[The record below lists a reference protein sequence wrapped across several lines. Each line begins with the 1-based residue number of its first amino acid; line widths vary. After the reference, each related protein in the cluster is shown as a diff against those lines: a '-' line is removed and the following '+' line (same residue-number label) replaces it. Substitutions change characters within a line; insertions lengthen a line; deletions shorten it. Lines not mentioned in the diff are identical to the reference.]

1 MTTALLNDTE
11 RTPRDPLPILFLAL
25 GGAGG
30 KLIAHLPKRVP
41 ELSYLAVDTDQAG
54 LSALPFER
62 KILLGESLTGG
73 LGTGGNLELAGQC
86 LHAGEEQLYGVFQGF
101 RVLILVAGL
110 GGGTGGGIGPQLA
123 DRARE
128 AGLLVLSALVQPL
141 EAEGAAR
148 RHLAESSLAI
158 YREASDGVMLFPLDA
173 LKQQEDSNMLLSRL
187 LKRCGM
193 EIGRALGGLAVL
205 LRSGWL
211 IPLSLQDVVQT
222 LKRADGYCRL
232 IAVSSE
238 GDNRIGLLLDQL
250 FTHPLIDKGSLLAHS
265 GGVVI
270 GMLCG
275 PQTPVGD
282 LEKISFEIRRVLRSD
297 ADLKIGVAQDDRFGQ
312 HLALVVMVAEQW
324 AAKTVPLTLVEA
336 PAQDE
341 LSLSEEKAETQASEK
356 TQKQLIQGEIELA
369 SQLKSK
375 GRFKGLAPTIVEG
388 ADLDTPT
395 FIRKGLRL
403 SFQKA
408 PQP

>member
-1 MTTALLNDTE
+1 MTTALLNQPE
-11 RTPRDPLPILFLAL
+11 RSICDALPILFLAL

-41 ELSYLAVDTDQAG
+41 ELAYLAVDTDHASLQ
-54 LSALPFER
+54 SLPFER

-73 LGTGGNLELAGQC
+73 LGSGGNVELAHQC
-86 LHAGEEQLYGVFQGF
+86 LHADEEQLYAIFQGYK
-101 RVLILVAGL
+101 VVIIVTGL

-148 RHLAESSLAI
+148 RHLAESSLSLF
-158 YREASDGVMLFPLDA
+158 REASDGVMLFPLDA
-173 LKQQEDSNMLLSRL
+173 LKQHEDSSMLLSRL

-211 IPLSLQDVVQT
+211 IPLSLQDLVQT

-232 IAVSSE
+232 VAVSSE

-282 LEKISFEIRRVLRSD
+282 LERISFEIRRVLRSD
-297 ADLKIGVAQDDRFGQ
+297 ADLKIGVAQDERFGQ

-324 AAKTVPLTLVEA
+324 SAKTVPLHMVEA
-336 PAQDE
+336 EMPEDLEPLPAE
-341 LSLSEEKAETQASEK
+341 NAETKSAK
-356 TQKQLIQGEIELA
+356 KQLVQGEIELA

-403 SFQKA
+403 SFQKDLN
-408 PQP
+408 P